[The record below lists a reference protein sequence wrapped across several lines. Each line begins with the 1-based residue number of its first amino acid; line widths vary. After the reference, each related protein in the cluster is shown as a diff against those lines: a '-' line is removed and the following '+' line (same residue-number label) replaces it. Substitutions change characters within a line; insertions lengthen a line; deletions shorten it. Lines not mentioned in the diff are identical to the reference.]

1 MGSSTST
8 RLILLL
14 LLLLELLVVVRPC
27 CYIACTLLKWSG
39 STHPATKHPW
49 SQKQWEVAEMVNV
62 LLDASYLLGG
72 SNSQSTSAALF
83 ERVVNIAAASF
94 DPLDHKR
101 QRKD

>member
-8 RLILLL
+8 RLMLLV
-14 LLLLELLVVVRPC
+14 LELVVVVVVRPWY
-27 CYIACTLLKWSG
+27 YIACTLLKWSG